1 MIHTFVPRCRVTES
15 KLKGERDGIHLH
27 PSPPPPPP
35 PPRIPRFQPGSV
47 CSPYTEQVVRFW
59 DIKSQSN
66 VANFEGHEANVNCLA
81 FSENGYFLATGAADA
96 TVKLWDLRK
105 LKNFHTIASA
115 ATCEVASLHFDHSGA
130 FLCVGGAAIGVYES
144 KTWLSL
150 NELKLP
156 QTSGVCFGHAAKTLA
171 AASVDG
177 TVTLFTPAE

>member
-27 PSPPPPPP
+27 PPPP